1 MWLDLCLLRWNPVWY
16 PVILPAVIY
25 HSTLLSF
32 PPSEECVHLCILNT
46 DLGLK
51 NMIRKCR
58 HKEFVPEATLVGIV
72 SALPTHCRRQK
83 HTVGGSVY
91 VSCLLSTNSHVFCL
105 NCWHTQSHLNIIPQ
119 GNRYCHSPILKDEET
134 AADRNMFHVITLI
147 NAKASASFKY
157 YNKILF

>member
-1 MWLDLCLLRWNPVWY
+1 MPSADLISPFTHHPTGPWVLPVCSTSSAVGSSPACPSCSLPPQGKGVWLDLCLLRWNPVWY

-32 PPSEECVHLCILNT
+32 PPSEECVHLCILNP

-72 SALPTHCRRQK
+72 SALPTHCSRQK

-91 VSCLLSTNSHVFCL
+91 VSCLL
-105 NCWHTQSHLNIIPQ
+105 
-119 GNRYCHSPILKDEET
+119 
-134 AADRNMFHVITLI
+134 
-147 NAKASASFKY
+147 
-157 YNKILF
+157 